1 VLAASACCTQVETD
15 SSTFFIYGSWDSMQ
29 SYVDHFHADYTKTL
43 LDFAQVRP
51 LYRICTQFVARWL
64 PGWRHLAHAP
74 SERALLAA

>member
-1 VLAASACCTQVETD
+1 VLDASACCTQVETD
-15 SSTFFIYGSWDSMQ
+15 SSTFFIYGSWDSME

-51 LYRICTQFVARWL
+51 LCTLLVARWL
-64 PGWRHLAHAP
+64 PGWRHLAHAL